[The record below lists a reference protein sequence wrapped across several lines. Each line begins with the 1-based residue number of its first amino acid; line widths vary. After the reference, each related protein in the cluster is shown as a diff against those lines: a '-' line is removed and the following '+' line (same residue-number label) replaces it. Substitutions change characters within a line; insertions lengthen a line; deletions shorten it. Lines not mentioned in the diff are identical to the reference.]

1 MKNSFS
7 TVFHDLLF
15 NSLMVFVCLFVVV
28 LISINI
34 QKQDNNTE
42 TKAEFIITVDWP
54 TESDDD
60 VDSYLQDPLG
70 NIVYFRRREDGLMHL
85 DRDDLG
91 KRNDVI
97 RTSQGVIKYDINRE
111 IITVRGIVPG
121 EYIFNVHMYLMEG
134 DEHTIPVDVN
144 INKLNPF
151 STIFTGTVDL
161 KFNGHEKTVCRFTVE
176 ENGNVKNI
184 NYLEKLLTQ

>member
-42 TKAEFIITVDWP
+42 TKAEFIITVEWP
-54 TESDDD
+54 TESNDD

-91 KRNDVI
+91 KCGGR
-97 RTSQGVIKYDINRE
+97 RSWRA
-111 IITVRGIVPG
+111 
-121 EYIFNVHMYLMEG
+121 
-134 DEHTIPVDVN
+134 
-144 INKLNPF
+144 
-151 STIFTGTVDL
+151 TG
-161 KFNGHEKTVCRFTVE
+161 
-176 ENGNVKNI
+176 
-184 NYLEKLLTQ
+184 